1 MRHDPLYV
9 TSVVQS
15 YIKSPGN
22 CTGRKG
28 TNVPIEPKSHMVKHS
43 ISLWQAEKKKSHDHL
58 SVFNEHRDWV
68 FVCERGRARKSTCT
82 AWPVTFDSTSISK
95 LHPLLSG
102 SSSSPPPPA
111 QANDDVTQ
119 LTALYGLI
127 IFRYYCY
134 YLPNQW
140 LSSAGL
146 IATAVHQA

>member
-102 SSSSPPPPA
+102 SSSSPPPPPHGPMTMSPSS
-111 QANDDVTQ
+111 QHY
-119 LTALYGLI
+119 TASSFLGITVI
-127 IFRYYCY
+127 IYQTNGFP
-134 YLPNQW
+134 L
-140 LSSAGL
+140 LAS
-146 IATAVHQA
+146 